1 VKDIDGNTII
11 DANAGEIGK
20 LEGIT
25 NAETGSGPDWQEQA
39 IALVKKLA
47 ESHSYIVSDDLWV
60 SGLTEP
66 GDSRALGAAM
76 VTAKRR
82 GYVTPTMMFVNTHQA
97 SRHKAPIRVWRSK
110 LRTGGDFQES
120 RLLSR
125 AKAAIAAR
133 ETMNDIA
140 NGKD

>member
-11 DANAGEIGK
+11 DADAGEIGE
-20 LEGIT
+20 LEGIA

-82 GYVTPTMMFVNTHQA
+82 GYVTPTMMFVNTYQA

-125 AKAAIAAR
+125 AKVAIAAR
-133 ETMNDIA
+133 ETMNDVA
-140 NGKD
+140 NGRD

>member
-1 VKDIDGNTII
+1 VTNNIDPIASELAKET
-11 DANAGEIGK
+11 
-20 LEGIT
+20 GIA

-39 IALVKKLA
+39 VALVKKLA

-60 SGLTEP
+60 SGLAEP

-76 VTAKRR
+76 VTAKRK
-82 GYVTPTMMFVNTHQA
+82 GYVSPTMMFVLTHQA

-133 ETMNDIA
+133 EDMNDVA
-140 NGKD
+140 NGRD